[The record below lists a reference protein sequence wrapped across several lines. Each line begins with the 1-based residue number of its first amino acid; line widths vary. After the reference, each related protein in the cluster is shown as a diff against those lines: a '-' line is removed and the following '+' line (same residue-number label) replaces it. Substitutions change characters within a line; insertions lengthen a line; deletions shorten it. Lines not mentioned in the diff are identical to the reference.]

1 MDARVSRADS
11 RGKGRD
17 RRRSDR
23 RQKVSRR
30 AFLGLGLAGAAGL
43 LAPLTSSSRAHA
55 ASTPPPRPRPPV
67 KPPRLEPGDTVGLIN
82 PARIPPRPDDVD
94 YITDRLRALDLRVR
108 LAPRLLAAAASDEL
122 RAQDINELFAD
133 PAVKALLPLRG
144 GWGSAGVLP
153 HLDYEL
159 ARANPKIVMGYSDIV
174 ALLLALHARAGLVT
188 FHGPVGVSRWEPFT
202 VDCLRNMLFDGK
214 PALICNPAAEGQ
226 PGAIRTMVPGRATA
240 PLTGGNLTVLS
251 SLVGSPYLAYDDAI
265 VFVEEVQEPVP
276 EVDRMLMQLDQAGL
290 LGRARGFVF
299 GQCTGCMQSG
309 LDMSLTLDR
318 VLDERIRPLGIPA
331 WSGAAFGHI
340 ERQYV
345 LPIGIPAEID
355 AERGTIRLTE
365 PAVV

>member
-1 MDARVSRADS
+1 V
-11 RGKGRD
+11 
-17 RRRSDR
+17 
-23 RQKVSRR
+23 
-30 AFLGLGLAGAAGL
+30 FLGLGLASAASL
-43 LAPLTSSSRAHA
+43 LAPLSSSSRAHA
-55 ASTPPPRPRPPV
+55 AGAPRPPV
-67 KPPRLEPGDTVGLIN
+67 KPPRLQPGDTVGLIN
-82 PARIPPRPDDVD
+82 PARVPPRPGDLD
-94 YITDRLRALDLRVR
+94 YIAERLRALDLRV
-108 LAPRLLAAAASDEL
+108 LPAPRLMDAAASDEQ

-133 PAVKALLPLRG
+133 PRVKALLPLRG

-153 HLDYEL
+153 HIDYEL
-159 ARANPKIVMGYSDIV
+159 ARANPKIVMGYSDVV

-202 VDCLRNMLFDGK
+202 VECLRHVLFEGRQ
-214 PALICNPAAEGQ
+214 ALICNPASADR
-226 PGAIRTMVPGRATA
+226 PAPIRTLVPGRATA

-251 SLVGSPYLAYDDAI
+251 SLIGSPYLAYDDAI

-276 EVDRMLMQLDQAGL
+276 EVDRMLMQLEQAGL

-318 VLDERIRPLGIPA
+318 VLEERIKPLGIPA

-340 ERQYV
+340 ERQFV
-345 LPIGIPAEID
+345 LPIGVPAEID
-355 AERGTIRLTE
+355 AEAGTIRLTE